1 LRQSSWK
8 SQLSCLQHQLRWP
21 QLPLNHRPRPRH
33 PERLCRHQRRNTNA
47 NSATELS
54 VAANIEVGTSGR
66 VSWIIFLLLRGAA
79 RLEKS
84 IEGQFVQSV
93 QPANFFDFADTKE
106 RPFQC
111 TKCRSTFVRRDLLL
125 RHDRTVHAKDPGI
138 PLVSG
143 GRKRGGTK
151 SSPTA
156 GPSKSSINI
165 DPATLEQLEASSDG
179 MLDLETAAMLMTDF
193 QHKAAAAAN
202 GHLHDGDDSMPNYSP
217 DRSLLEPPV
226 DYLSGTATLP
236 QMPWDTFMSQPP
248 SEPKS
253 HSMTSS
259 MSSQD
264 THMTQSPYVH
274 MGSIQPHQTQ
284 LPPLMDRQGSLNH
297 TLAPQFPSLTDS
309 FPVSGSPTPN
319 ALSPFPSMTGPV
331 SPVNYRRSPGP
342 SQALTLPKAPQVT
355 GEEER
360 STIANQISDDEI
372 TLPPTETINLYL
384 STYFNLF
391 HHHLP
396 FLHPVSFKP
405 GTTEPALLIAVLSIG
420 ALYNF
425 DQEQAYILHH
435 GSKKLA
441 NEFLQNK
448 DNFDS
453 RKCPLWM
460 MQCTLLNMLFESW
473 SGGSQALEWACSIKG
488 LLANVSHFPAAMAT
502 AGTNR
507 SLDGRWK

>member
-1 LRQSSWK
+1 MPAASAEMATATSEPSTSTSTPRKAVSAPEKKYKCQFCNRAFSRSEHRSRHERSRK
-8 SQLSCLQHQLRWP
+8 SK
-21 QLPLNHRPRPRH
+21 
-33 PERLCRHQRRNTNA
+33 
-47 NSATELS
+47 
-54 VAANIEVGTSGR
+54 
-66 VSWIIFLLLRGAA
+66 FLLLRGAA
-79 RLEKS
+79 VESRT
-84 IEGQFVQSV
+84 EGQLKTV
-93 QPANFFDFADTKE
+93 QPANFDLADTKE

-156 GPSKSSINI
+156 GPSKASINI

-202 GHLHDGDDSMPNYSP
+202 GHLHDGEDSMPTYSP

-226 DYLSGTATLP
+226 DYLSGSATLP

-264 THMTQSPYVH
+264 THMSQSPYVH

-297 TLAPQFPSLTDS
+297 ALAPQFPSLTDS

-319 ALSPFPSMTGPV
+319 ALSPYPSMTGPV

-360 STIANQISDDEI
+360 SSIANQISDADI
-372 TLPPTETINLYL
+372 SLPPIETINLYL

-405 GTTEPALLIAVLSIG
+405 GVTEPALLLAVLSIG

-425 DQEQAYILHH
+425 DQEQAYVLHH

-460 MQCTLLNMLFESW
+460 MQSTLLNMLFESW
-473 SGGSQALEWACSIKG
+473 SGGAQALEWACSIKG
-488 LLANVSHFPAAMAT
+488 LLSNVSSSVAAT
-502 AGTNR
+502 AMDMLIK
-507 SLDGRWK
+507 SADGGR